1 MTGRLV
7 SFDPLRS
14 LYIPGVTPIK
24 PEHWLSRLD
33 IVQAADWILFPEY
46 WQVNALVYGL
56 KKKIFPSISS
66 FHLGH
71 DKVEMTRVFQAVCP
85 ENTPFT
91 QILAQT
97 ETAIET
103 ILDGFCFPFVAKEV
117 RNSMGQGVFLI
128 ETRKDFLEYAKNNTV
143 LYVQE
148 YLPINR
154 DLRLVLV
161 GNKVVA
167 GYWRIAAPGRF
178 HNNVSCG
185 GSVSFEN
192 IPEGAIRLVE
202 SFAGATGINHAGF
215 DVAEVHG
222 HFYFLEFN
230 TRFGTRALIDRGI
243 QLNPYILSYLNGTS
257 PNDPS
262 GHSGGI
268 EATFPSYTQH

>member
-1 MTGRLV
+1 MQTTGTGFHDGPSCFIR
-7 SFDPLRS
+7 SPPDPEYPGCYLDETRTVAQPPGYRS
-14 LYIPGVTPIK
+14 SGG
-24 PEHWLSRLD
+24 LD
-33 IVQAADWILFPEY
+33 SFPEY
-46 WQVNALVYGL
+46 WQINTLVYGW

-91 QILAQT
+91 QILAHT
-97 ETAIET
+97 DTAIEQV
-103 ILDGFCFPFVAKEV
+103 LDGFCFPFVAKEV

-128 ETRKDFLEYAKNNTV
+128 ETRTDFLDYAKDNAV

-148 YLPINR
+148 YLPISR

-167 GYWRIAAPGRF
+167 GYWRKAAPGQF
-178 HNNVSCG
+178 HNNVSRG
-185 GSVSFEN
+185 GSVSFEDV
-192 IPEGAIRLVE
+192 PQGAVRLVE
-202 SFAGATGINHAGF
+202 SFAGQTGINHAGF
-215 DVAEVHG
+215 DVADVDG

-243 QLNPYILSYLNGTS
+243 LLSPYIQSFLNETNPIDQPGR
-257 PNDPS
+257 N
-262 GHSGGI
+262 
-268 EATFPSYTQH
+268 

>member
-7 SFDPLRS
+7 SFDPLRT
-14 LYIPGVTPIK
+14 LNIPGLIPLK
-24 PEHWLSRLD
+24 PEQWLSRRD

-46 WQVNALVYGL
+46 WQVNTLVYGW

-91 QILAQT
+91 QILAHT
-97 ETAIET
+97 DTAFEQVMDT
-103 ILDGFCFPFVAKEV
+103 FCFPFVAKEV

-128 ETRKDFLEYAKNNTV
+128 QTRQDFLDYAKDNAV

-148 YLPINR
+148 YLPISR

-167 GYWRIAAPGRF
+167 GYWRIATPGQF
-178 HNNVSCG
+178 HNNVSRG
-185 GSVSFEN
+185 GSVSFED
-192 IPEGAIRLVE
+192 IPEGAVRLVE
-202 SFAGATGINHAGF
+202 SFARQTGINHAGF
-215 DVAEVHG
+215 DVADVDG

-243 QLNPYILSYLNGTS
+243 QLNPYLQSYLNENS
-257 PNDPS
+257 PNDQPGDNRGKSSSPS
-262 GHSGGI
+262 S
-268 EATFPSYTQH
+268 E